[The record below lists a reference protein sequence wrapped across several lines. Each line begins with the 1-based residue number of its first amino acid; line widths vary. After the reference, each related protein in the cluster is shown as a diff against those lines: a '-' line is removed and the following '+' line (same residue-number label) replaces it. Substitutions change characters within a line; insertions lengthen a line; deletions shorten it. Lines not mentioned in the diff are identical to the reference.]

1 MVIHSLKL
9 NNGEKRAR
17 FRDRSIT
24 EPPELHSFARTTFE
38 SFSEVLGG
46 VMFFRT
52 FFLLI
57 FCVSSLVGCA
67 ATGGYP
73 DNPVD
78 VATDLAPLKGYFDSS
93 KIVGYQAMLPTDPGR
108 APLRNEIIYGRI
120 AAYDIEFTDFQ
131 QRLNRERL
139 IPDATAD
146 VAVAAMGG
154 VGAAVASAATKTA
167 LLAATSAVTGAK
179 GAIDKDVFY
188 SQTMSVLFA
197 EMAANRATVLAAI
210 DKGTALS
217 DASYPLTRGLID
229 TASYRDAGSIPGAI
243 TGISHDAGT
252 KNDKAKTDIQK
263 TQDAKLRLVVR

>member
-1 MVIHSLKL
+1 
-9 NNGEKRAR
+9 
-17 FRDRSIT
+17 
-24 EPPELHSFARTTFE
+24 
-38 SFSEVLGG
+38 
-46 VMFFRT
+46 
-52 FFLLI
+52 
-57 FCVSSLVGCA
+57 
-67 ATGGYP
+67 
-73 DNPVD
+73 
-78 VATDLAPLKGYFDSS
+78 
-93 KIVGYQAMLPTDPGR
+93 
-108 APLRNEIIYGRI
+108 
-120 AAYDIEFTDFQ
+120 
-131 QRLNRERL
+131 
-139 IPDATAD
+139 
-146 VAVAAMGG
+146 
-154 VGAAVASAATKTA
+154 
-167 LLAATSAVTGAK
+167 VTGAK